1 MAGRLYV
8 ISGPSGVGKSTIIRR
23 VMEGVENL
31 GYSVSHTT
39 RRPRGKEVDGKEY
52 HFVTRETF
60 TKMIQDG
67 DLLEWAEVYGDLYGT
82 SLTSLRAQADR
93 GTDVVLDVDP
103 QGALNI
109 RSRFEDCALVFLLPP
124 SLEVL
129 EKRLR
134 DRGTESE
141 DALRGRIAE
150 ALREIQA
157 CLRYDYLV
165 FNADL
170 SQAVTTV
177 KSIILSERCRTAGL
191 AQKVREIF
199 PIS

>member
-8 ISGPSGVGKSTIIRR
+8 FSGPSGVGKSTLIRL
-23 VMEGVENL
+23 VMQGVGNL

-39 RRPRGKEVDGKEY
+39 RRPREKEVNGVAY
-52 HFVTRETF
+52 HFVNRETF

-82 SLTSLRAQADR
+82 SSSSLSAQVR
-93 GTDVVLDVDP
+93 SGMDVVLDVDP

-109 RSRFEDCALVFLLPP
+109 RRAFKDCVLVFILPP
-124 SLEVL
+124 SLQAL

-134 DRGTESE
+134 DRGTEE
-141 DALRGRIAE
+141 EGALRARIAQ
-150 ALREIQA
+150 ALREIQE

-165 FNADL
+165 FNDDL
-170 SQAVTTV
+170 SLAAETV
-177 KSIILSERCRTAGL
+177 KSIFLSERCRAARL
-191 AQKVREIF
+191 AQKVRETFLIA
-199 PIS
+199 

>member
-8 ISGPSGVGKSTIIRR
+8 ISGPSGVGKSTVIRL
-23 VMEGVENL
+23 VLQKVENL

-39 RRPRGKEVDGKEY
+39 RNPRGKEVNGTAY

-60 TKMIQDG
+60 TKMIQAG

-82 SLTSLRAQADR
+82 SFSSLRAQTER

-109 RSRFEDCALVFLLPP
+109 RRSFKDCVLLFILPP
-124 SLEVL
+124 SLEIL

-134 DRGTESE
+134 DRGTEGE
-141 DALRGRIAE
+141 EALRGRVAK
-150 ALREIQA
+150 ANREIQE

-165 FNADL
+165 FNDDL
-170 SQAVTTV
+170 PLAVETL
-177 KSIILSERCRTAGL
+177 KSIILSERCRTARL

>member
-23 VMEGVENL
+23 VMKGVDNL

-39 RRPRGKEVDGKEY
+39 RKPRGNEVDGKEY

-60 TKMIQDG
+60 MKMIRDG

-82 SLTSLRAQADR
+82 SFSSLRVRTGQ
-93 GTDVVLDVDP
+93 GTDLVLDVDP

-109 RSRFEDCALVFLLPP
+109 RKSFGDCVLVFILPP
-124 SLEVL
+124 SLDVL

-134 DRGTESE
+134 DRGTDSE

-150 ALREIQA
+150 ALREIQE

-165 FNADL
+165 FNVDL
-170 SQAVTTV
+170 SQAVETV
-177 KSIILSERCRTAGL
+177 KSIILSERCRTACL
-191 AQKVREIF
+191 AQKVRETF
-199 PIS
+199 PVS

>member
-8 ISGPSGVGKSTIIRR
+8 FSGPSGVGKSTLIRL
-23 VMEGVENL
+23 VMQGVGNL

-39 RRPRGKEVDGKEY
+39 RRPREKEVNGVSY
-52 HFVTRETF
+52 HFVNRETF

-82 SLTSLRAQADR
+82 SSSSLSAQVR
-93 GTDVVLDVDP
+93 SGMDVVLDVDP

-109 RSRFEDCALVFLLPP
+109 RRAFKDCVLVFVLPP
-124 SLEVL
+124 SLQAL

-134 DRGTESE
+134 DRGTEE
-141 DALRGRIAE
+141 EGALRARIAQ
-150 ALREIQA
+150 ALREIQE

-165 FNADL
+165 FNDDL
-170 SQAVTTV
+170 SLAAETV
-177 KSIILSERCRTAGL
+177 KSIFLSERCRAARLT
-191 AQKVREIF
+191 QKVRETFLI
-199 PIS
+199 P

>member
-8 ISGPSGVGKSTIIRR
+8 FSGPSGVGKSTLIRL
-23 VMEGVENL
+23 VMQGVGNL

-39 RRPRGKEVDGKEY
+39 RRPREKEVNGVSY
-52 HFVTRETF
+52 HFVNRETF

-82 SLTSLRAQADR
+82 SSSSLSAQVR
-93 GTDVVLDVDP
+93 SGMDVVLDVDP

-109 RSRFEDCALVFLLPP
+109 RRAFKDCVLVFILPP
-124 SLEVL
+124 SLQAL

-134 DRGTESE
+134 DRGTEE
-141 DALRGRIAE
+141 EGALRARIAQ
-150 ALREIQA
+150 ALREIQE

-165 FNADL
+165 FNDDL
-170 SQAVTTV
+170 SLAAETV
-177 KSIILSERCRTAGL
+177 KSIFLSERCRAARLT
-191 AQKVREIF
+191 QKVRETFLI
-199 PIS
+199 P